1 LPDYLLDSCVL
12 IRHLRHHQPTTD
24 LLTALALEG
33 QMGIATISR
42 TEIVEGLRDH
52 ERERTMR
59 LLDSLI
65 LYPLDAVMADLAGDY
80 LHRYRAKGITLDRP
94 DAIVGATALLHRLVL
109 VTYNPRHFP
118 MPELRLYEKM
128 PETAFIGGFR

>member
-1 LPDYLLDSCVL
+1 MPDYLLDSCVL
-12 IRHLRHHQPTTD
+12 IRHLRRHQPTTN

-59 LLDSLI
+59 LLDSLT
-65 LYPLDAVMADLAGDY
+65 LYPLDAAMADLAGDY
-80 LHRYRAKGITLDRP
+80 IRRYRARGITLDRP
-94 DAIVGATALLHRLVL
+94 DAIIGATALHHRLVL

-118 MPELRLYEKM
+118 MPELRLYEEM
-128 PETAFIGGFR
+128 PEAAFIGGSR